1 MLLGNVHAHIYTHIA
16 VQVLQGSY
24 EMCIITAGLQMSNQ
38 RLRSVDSHPKVTG
51 ARPCIKVIEVEPR
64 TKVTLGTD

>member
-1 MLLGNVHAHIYTHIA
+1 MG
-16 VQVLQGSY
+16 
-24 EMCIITAGLQMSNQ
+24 IITAGLQMSNQ